1 MKAKVVSLLSA
12 LLASLFIFNLVGC
25 AKKVNAENLLDG
37 VTPQAVEGMQADEQF
52 TLAQMEFAL
61 KLFKGSVATTGKEN
75 ALISPLSVMIALAMT
90 ANGADGETLAQM
102 ESVLGMS
109 IDDLNE
115 YLYTYVNSLPNE
127 EKSKLELANSIW
139 INDNKRVDVKQDFLQ
154 RVANYYDA
162 EIFKELF
169 NGKTL
174 KNINNWVHNKTDG
187 LIENALDRINEDTIM
202 YLINTLLFEA
212 EWSTIYEKYD
222 VKDGDFTSV
231 NNEKQSAEMMCST
244 EWEYIEPENASG
256 FIKSYKNNAYSFVAI
271 LPNEGMDINAYI
283 AGLSASDLLTQIS
296 KPKGY
301 QTVTRLPKFEYDYG
315 IEMQD
320 VLKNMGMPLAFD
332 VNRADFSKMATPTD
346 PSENVYIGRVIHKT
360 SIKVAEK
367 GTKAGAVTIV
377 DMKDGSAPPP
387 EIIKYV
393 YLDRPFVYMIID
405 NQTNLPIFIGNVNA
419 L

>member
-1 MKAKVVSLLSA
+1 MKAKVIALLSA
-12 LLASLFIFNLVGC
+12 LLASLFVFNLVGC
-25 AKKVNAENLLDG
+25 TKKVNAENLLDG

-52 TLAQMEFAL
+52 ALAQMEFAL

-102 ESVLGMS
+102 ESVLGMN

-169 NGKTL
+169 NNDTL
-174 KNINNWVHNKTDG
+174 KNINNWVDDKTDG
-187 LIENALDRINEDTIM
+187 LIKDALDKINEDTIL

-212 EWSTIYEKYD
+212 EWSTIYEKHE
-222 VKDGDFTSV
+222 VIERDFTSV

-244 EWEYIEPENASG
+244 EWRYIEPENASG

-283 AGLSASDLLTQIS
+283 AGLSASDLLTQIN
-296 KPKGY
+296 KPKSY
-301 QTVTRLPKFEYDYG
+301 QTVTRLPKFEYDYS

-332 VNRADFSKMATPTD
+332 EYNANFTKMATPSN
-346 PSENVYIGRVIHKT
+346 PAENVYIGRVIHKT

-367 GTKAGAVTIV
+367 GTKAGAVTII
-377 DMKDGSAPPP
+377 DMKDGSAAPP

>member
-1 MKAKVVSLLSA
+1 MKKYLKIKFILPLLLIVALTTFLLMFFVGALKPANVDYTNDNIEFSLEGFENILEKADNELSKAKYVADNDEYCMV
-12 LLASLFIFNLVGC
+12 IDETTTI
-25 AKKVNAENLLDG
+25 VNTE
-37 VTPQAVEGMQADEQF
+37 
-52 TLAQMEFAL
+52 
-61 KLFKGSVATTGKEN
+61 
-75 ALISPLSVMIALAMT
+75 
-90 ANGADGETLAQM
+90 
-102 ESVLGMS
+102 
-109 IDDLNE
+109 
-115 YLYTYVNSLPNE
+115 
-127 EKSKLELANSIW
+127 LEP
-139 INDNKRVDVKQDFLQ
+139 
-154 RVANYYDA
+154 
-162 EIFKELF
+162 
-169 NGKTL
+169 TL
-174 KNINNWVHNKTDG
+174 KNINNWVSNKTDG
-187 LIENALDRINEDTIM
+187 LIKNALDRINEDSLM

-212 EWSTIYEKYD
+212 EWATIYEKYD
-222 VKDGDFTSV
+222 VIERDFTSV
-231 NNEKQSAEMMCST
+231 NNEKQSAKMMCST
-244 EWEYIEPENASG
+244 EWRYIEPENASG

-296 KPKGY
+296 KPMGY
-301 QTVTRLPKFEYDYG
+301 QTVTRLPKFEYDYS

-332 VNRADFSKMATPTD
+332 VNRADFSKMATPTN

-367 GTKAGAVTIV
+367 GTKAGAVTII
-377 DMKDGSAPPP
+377 DMKCGSAAPP

>member
-1 MKAKVVSLLSA
+1 MKVKLIPLFSA

-25 AKKVNAENLLDG
+25 TKRVSAQNLLDG
-37 VTPQAVEGMQADEQF
+37 VTPQVVTGMEADEQF

-102 ESVLGMS
+102 ESVLGMN

-115 YLYTYVNSLPNE
+115 YLYTYVNSLPNK

-174 KNINNWVHNKTDG
+174 KNVNNWVHNKTDG
-187 LIENALDRINEDTIM
+187 LIKNALDRINEDTIM

-212 EWSTIYEKYD
+212 EWSTIYEKND
-222 VKDGDFTSV
+222 VIERDFTSV

-244 EWEYIEPENASG
+244 EWKYIEPENASG

-271 LPNEGMDINAYI
+271 LPDEGMDINAYI

-301 QTVTRLPKFEYDYG
+301 KTVTRLPKFEYDYG
-315 IEMQD
+315 IELQD

-332 VNRADFSKMATPTD
+332 VNRADFSKMATPTN

-367 GTKAGAVTIV
+367 GTKAGAVTII
-377 DMKDGSAPPP
+377 DMKCGSAAPP

-405 NQTNLPIFIGNVNA
+405 SQTKLPIFIGHVEN

>member
-1 MKAKVVSLLSA
+1 MKAKIVSLISA
-12 LLASLFIFNLVGC
+12 LLASLFVFNLVGC
-25 AKKVNAENLLDG
+25 TKAVSAENLLDG
-37 VTPQAVEGMQADEQF
+37 ITPQAVAGMEADEQF

-61 KLFKGSVATTGKEN
+61 ELFKGAVVKTGKES

-109 IDDLNE
+109 VDDLNE

-139 INDNKRVDVKQDFLQ
+139 INDNKRVEVKQDFLQ

-231 NNEKQSAEMMCST
+231 NNEKQSAKMMCAT
-244 EWEYIEPENASG
+244 EWRYIEPENASG

-296 KPKGY
+296 KPKSY
-301 QTVTRLPKFEYDYG
+301 QTVTRIPKFEYDYS
-315 IEMQD
+315 IELQD

-332 VNRADFSKMATPTD
+332 VNRADFSKMATPTN

-360 SIKVAEK
+360 SITVAEQ
-367 GTKAGAVTIV
+367 GTKAGAVTII
-377 DMKDGSAPPP
+377 DMKCGSAAPP